1 MWVHSYGMQVFTFCL
16 FCAIL
21 RSYLLKIIQHSLFL
35 SKFVLDTPNIFT
47 TIYSMKKSVLIII
60 ASALCLTIQAK
71 TTYIPIYRSFIQIK
85 QGLSDSIMAQSKLGW
100 LDLTAQDG
108 SFSITL
114 VHEDLDK
121 KKIKAIKRSKAAEGW
136 ATVAALI
143 SGFSAGYDAAYYNN
157 ALITYLEMRRT
168 ENLAFLSGFL
178 HDVAN
183 AEERLDINF
192 FIDNH
197 GDEELM
203 VADLARGLTWYIL
216 PHTSLQ
222 FSMANPG
229 IERLRISNLK
239 HTSVKYADIIGG
251 NSVQKVTLEWEDE
264 NCWIVR
270 WFVDNADQVYDV
282 PDYSNSYQYYQYID
296 KATYE
301 SRDMTISEVKE
312 FKKNHKEK

>member
-1 MWVHSYGMQVFTFCL
+1 MIMKRNSIVIL
-16 FCAIL
+16 FIL
-21 RSYLLKIIQHSLFL
+21 VL
-35 SKFVLDTPNIFT
+35 S
-47 TIYSMKKSVLIII
+47 
-60 ASALCLTIQAK
+60 LTIQAK
-71 TTYIPIYRSFIQIK
+71 TTYIPIYRSFIQIR
-85 QGLSDSIMAQSKLGW
+85 QGENDSVMDNNILGK
-100 LDLTAQDG
+100 LDLMAPDG
-108 SFSITL
+108 SFSISL

-136 ATVAALI
+136 ATVAALL

-157 ALITYLEMRRT
+157 ALVTYLEMHRT
-168 ENLAFLSGFL
+168 ENLAFLSGYL

-192 FIDNH
+192 FIDNL

-229 IERLRISNLK
+229 IERLRISNLN

-264 NCWIVR
+264 NCWIVL
-270 WFVDNADQVYDV
+270 WLVGDSNSVYDM
-282 PDYSNSYQYYQYID
+282 PNLGNSYQYYQYID
-296 KATYE
+296 KNTFE
-301 SRDMTISEVKE
+301 TRNMTLQEVKD
-312 FKKNHKEK
+312 FKKAHKD